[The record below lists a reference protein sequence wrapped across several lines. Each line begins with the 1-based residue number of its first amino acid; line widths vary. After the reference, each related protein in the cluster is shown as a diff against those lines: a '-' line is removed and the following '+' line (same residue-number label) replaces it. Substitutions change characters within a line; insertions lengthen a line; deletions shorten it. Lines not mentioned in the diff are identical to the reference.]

1 MHTQGYGL
9 FLVSPSFHKKLK
21 CFEACGFS
29 KEGRRGVIYELCYLL
44 STTLL
49 GVRKQ
54 VFLFVP
60 LAILHRHLMQ
70 PCDGPLP

>member
-1 MHTQGYGL
+1 M
-9 FLVSPSFHKKLK
+9 
-21 CFEACGFS
+21 
-29 KEGRRGVIYELCYLL
+29 IYELCYLL
-44 STTLL
+44 SPTLL